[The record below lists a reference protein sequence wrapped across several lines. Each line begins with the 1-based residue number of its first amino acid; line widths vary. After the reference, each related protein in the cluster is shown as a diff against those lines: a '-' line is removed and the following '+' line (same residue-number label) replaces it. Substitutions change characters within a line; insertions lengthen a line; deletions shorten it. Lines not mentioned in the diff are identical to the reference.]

1 MCGFWF
7 LNISCSFHFR
17 GVLIRSKLCY
27 YPYTE
32 LKNLQKEKKMKNSPT
47 KVCSSSVQQ
56 DKMIISHYKQ
66 EINTIDEET
75 FLNDFNKYYDTEQIL
90 DQLRSKWRNYKCYV
104 HGYVHRSVIINGAKY
119 TLKLLRVKKI
129 NRDNPDD
136 HETHVVLPSFL
147 LPYMQNCVQ
156 DVIHVCIK
164 LNILNN
170 DEVSDQS
177 DNTANES
184 LASRIINYVPP
195 CSSSFFSYIKAKLK
209 GRIISSVKDLFRI
222 FSRAPLNVS
231 LSIKRLIFLI

>member
-1 MCGFWF
+1 
-7 LNISCSFHFR
+7 
-17 GVLIRSKLCY
+17 
-27 YPYTE
+27 
-32 LKNLQKEKKMKNSPT
+32 MKNSPT

-90 DQLRSKWRNYKCYV
+90 EHLRSEWPDYKCYV

-136 HETHVVLPSFL
+136 HETHVVLPNFL
-147 LPYMQNCVQ
+147 LTYMQICVH
-156 DVIHVCIK
+156 DVIHVCVE

-170 DEVSDQS
+170 DEISDQS
-177 DNTANES
+177 DNTADCNASVDVIGADSLDHGCES
-184 LASRIINYVPP
+184 QI
-195 CSSSFFSYIKAKLK
+195 
-209 GRIISSVKDLFRI
+209 
-222 FSRAPLNVS
+222 
-231 LSIKRLIFLI
+231 

>member
-1 MCGFWF
+1 
-7 LNISCSFHFR
+7 
-17 GVLIRSKLCY
+17 
-27 YPYTE
+27 
-32 LKNLQKEKKMKNSPT
+32 MKNSPT

-90 DQLRSKWRNYKCYV
+90 DQLRSKWLNYKCYV

-147 LPYMQNCVQ
+147 LPYMQNCAQ
-156 DVIHVCIK
+156 DVIHVCIE

-177 DNTANES
+177 DNTDDDHLVS
-184 LASRIINYVPP
+184 KIVNYVPP

-209 GRIISSVKDLFRI
+209 DHIIKSVKDIFRI
-222 FSRAPLNVS
+222 FSRISPSEGSESAFDR
-231 LSIKRLIFLI
+231 KLIFL

>member
-1 MCGFWF
+1 
-7 LNISCSFHFR
+7 
-17 GVLIRSKLCY
+17 
-27 YPYTE
+27 
-32 LKNLQKEKKMKNSPT
+32 MKNSPT

-90 DQLRSKWRNYKCYV
+90 DQLRSKWLNYKCYV

-147 LPYMQNCVQ
+147 LPYMQNCAQ
-156 DVIHVCIK
+156 DVIHVCIE

-177 DNTANES
+177 DNTDDDHLVS
-184 LASRIINYVPP
+184 KIVNYVPP

-209 GRIISSVKDLFRI
+209 DHIIKSVKDIFRI
-222 FSRAPLNVS
+222 FSRISPSEGSESAFDR
-231 LSIKRLIFLI
+231 KLIFLWYNFPHELCILCPSFFPIMKLHWWKECIVYNA